1 MSRLAVRVKDIYARR
16 NQLNPL
22 RESSPLDEERQ
33 QLSSSLHEFFGSAWP
48 QIEGN
53 KPLIDGWHIQ
63 AICEHLEAALRGDIK
78 KLLISVPP
86 RTSKTTVIS
95 VMWPAWTWIQ
105 HPSLKFLFSSY
116 AQRISWEH
124 SRICRLLIE
133 SPWYQERW
141 GHIVCLSK
149 DQATKGH
156 FTNTAM
162 GHRIAT
168 SVDAGGT
175 ALGGD
180 VLVMDDPNDA
190 GESEVTSN
198 ATNDWVSRVW
208 PSRLNPGS
216 LGVNVLVQQRTREM
230 DVSGF
235 LMSRDNDWVKL
246 ILPMEFETD
255 RRAKTIILPSS
266 YPKVWQDP
274 RTKENELLCPN
285 YLTPADIAN
294 KKISLGEYNYAGQ
307 YQQRP
312 SPAAGGIIRRDS
324 FQVWDK
330 EALPDITYVLQSWD
344 TALTDR
350 KSSSYSACTTWG
362 IFRDKQGIDNV
373 MLLTAWRDRTS
384 YTNIVK
390 RAARL
395 YGNYLDINEEA
406 IEADYR
412 REPDRL
418 LVEAKASGMPLVS
431 DLVSKGIPATGFNPD
446 EFGDKI
452 RRVHLITS
460 FIECGRVWVTAEV
473 NSKRLIKDHEMLV
486 HMCTLFPNSESRDL
500 VDTMTQ
506 ALLYLSKKVKIL
518 KHVMDPRFERGIDE
532 DDKLHKK
539 EFAGNRKVKMVTGA

>member
-1 MSRLAVRVKDIYARR
+1 MLRLSARI
-16 NQLNPL
+16 NQVYELSDEKNLQLSTP
-22 RESSPLDEERQ
+22 ELDEERQ
-33 QLSSSLHEFFGSAWP
+33 QLSSSLHKFFKTAWL

-63 AICEHLEAALRGDIK
+63 AVCEHLEAALRGQIK

-95 VMWPAWTWIQ
+95 IAWPAFSWITN
-105 HPSLKFLFSSY
+105 PSLKFLFSSY
-116 AQRISWEH
+116 AQKISWEH
-124 SRICRLLIE
+124 SRLCKLLIE
-133 SPWYQERW
+133 SPWYRERW
-141 GHIVCLSK
+141 GHIVRLSK

-190 GESEVTSN
+190 GESEVTST

-235 LMSRDNDWVKL
+235 LLSRDNDWVKL
-246 ILPMEFETD
+246 ILPMEFEES
-255 RRAKTIILPSS
+255 RRSKTIILPST
-266 YPKVWQDP
+266 KGKIWQDP
-274 RTKENELLCPN
+274 RKKEGELLCPQ
-285 YLTPADIAN
+285 YLSLKDIQN
-294 KKISLGEYNYAGQ
+294 KKMELGEYNYAGQ

-312 SPAAGGIIRRDS
+312 SPEAGGIIRRDS
-324 FQVWDK
+324 FKVWDK
-330 EALPDITYVLQSWD
+330 ESLPEISYVLQSWD

-362 IFRDKQGIDNV
+362 VFRDAEGIDNV

-384 YTNIVK
+384 YPNIVK

-395 YGNYLDINEEA
+395 YGNYLDINEEVIA
-406 IEADYR
+406 PDYR

-460 FIECGRVWVTAEV
+460 FIECGRIWVTSEV
-473 NSKRLIKDHEMLV
+473 NSKKLLKDHEMLV

-506 ALLYLSKKVKIL
+506 AILYLSKKVKIL
-518 KHVMDPRFERGIDE
+518 KHVMDPRFEREHNE
-532 DDKLHKK
+532 DDKLHRK
-539 EFAGNRKVKMVTGA
+539 EFVGNRKVKMVTGV